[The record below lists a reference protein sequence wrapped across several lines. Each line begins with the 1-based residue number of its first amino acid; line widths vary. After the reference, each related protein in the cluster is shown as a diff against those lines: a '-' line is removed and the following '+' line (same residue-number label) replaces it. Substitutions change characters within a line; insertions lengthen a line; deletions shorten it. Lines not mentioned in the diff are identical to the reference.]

1 MIPILSFSKLYVQFF
16 LNLSIFEIQL
26 KINLFKLGKNKR
38 FNYNPRY
45 FKDHTK
51 KNIYSID
58 SAYQKNRDFRS
69 SADISYQWKQA
80 RLNSRNRKN
89 KFFSSRILII
99 IFVLLFLFLILIDFD
114 ISIFFKQ

>member
-1 MIPILSFSKLYVQFF
+1 MFN

-51 KNIYSID
+51 KTFTQLTQPIKKTGILEVVLTFLTNG
-58 SAYQKNRDFRS
+58 
-69 SADISYQWKQA
+69 
-80 RLNSRNRKN
+80 N
-89 KFFSSRILII
+89 KL
-99 IFVLLFLFLILIDFD
+99 D
-114 ISIFFKQ
+114 